1 MKAKKINIFA
11 IPSHTAILFW
21 LVTITLVGAVAFGTR
36 GEAPFPIRWL
46 LPVLL
51 FLTVWGFLSRPDRE
65 IRNRRLAPIG
75 DQYPNLRESINMLSN
90 RIGLKKTPVILATD
104 ANRRYIMGSFRRWHI
119 VLGTDQL
126 HNLEAQLSNPD
137 EAERAEAILLHELY
151 HFKNGDYW
159 QTGFL
164 DVLFRSIFPLM
175 LWFMF
180 FFGGGM
186 FLLALV
192 SQSLVQI
199 TPQAILEKMPA
210 ELLPILEP
218 ILLSSLPSQVEMDG
232 ILAKTEGINFIYVVS
247 FVFNISLPLI
257 IISIIL
263 LIFYSHLIWR
273 MREYYADAGVAQTL
287 GSSSSYFKL
296 STSKVGTTIV
306 DEKSENSIPRGYRR
320 KILIIFSKLGDYLER
335 RTTPSGRTDAL
346 LEPQRVFYDWKR
358 IALFL
363 SGLILILE
371 IFLATPLTLPLVGQ
385 NPMHFSTLV
394 VVVAV
399 AYFLLPRLVLGIS
412 GWQDAV
418 KIILV
423 VNGIRLAWL
432 LLTLSVLWGLYF
444 VAPEYLT
451 EILRSAIYSV
461 ARYAG
466 NTSFDFDLS
475 EFIVE
480 ASIVNLQQVPI
491 IFILQLISTLSLT
504 FLFGR
509 IFKWYSYLAT
519 SEVFKR
525 TVFLLVLGAAIIL
538 LFIFLPFST
547 AILTGDLG
555 LFVQPI
561 MVVQIVVGALTL
573 IGMAFG
579 FYQNDK
585 KYFGKCPRCDKEVT
599 QSRQFLDNCSKCGE
613 VLYPWLWTD
622 YDVND
627 GSLV

>member
-1 MKAKKINIFA
+1 MKTKKINIFA
-11 IPSHTAILFW
+11 FPSQTAILFW
-21 LVTITLVGAVAFGTR
+21 LVTITLVGAVAFGTSS
-36 GEAPFPIRWL
+36 EAPFPIWWL

-51 FLTVWGFLSRPDRE
+51 FLTVWGFLARPDRD

-75 DQYPNLRESINMLSN
+75 DQYPYLRESINMLSN
-90 RIGLKKTPVILATD
+90 RIGLKKTPIILATD
-104 ANRRYIMGSFRRWHI
+104 ANRRYTMGSFRRWYI
-119 VLGTDQL
+119 VLGIGQL
-126 HNLEAQLSNPD
+126 YNLEAQLSNPD

-180 FFGGGM
+180 FFGGWM

-210 ELLPILEP
+210 ELLPMLEP
-218 ILLSSLPSQVEMDG
+218 ILLNSLPSQTEMDG
-232 ILAKTEGINFIYVVS
+232 ILAKAEGINFIYVVS

-287 GSSSSYFKL
+287 GNVSSYFRL
-296 STSKVGTTIV
+296 STMKLVSTAL
-306 DEKSENSIPRGYRR
+306 ELRGDN
-320 KILIIFSKLGDYLER
+320 KISTKIQMWISDVFSKFDGYIER
-335 RTTPSGRTDAL
+335 RRTPNGRHDAL
-346 LEPQRVFYDWKR
+346 LDPQRVFYDWKR
-358 IALFL
+358 VALLL

-385 NPMHFSTLV
+385 NPMHFSTV
-394 VVVAV
+394 VVVVSV
-399 AYFLLPRLVLGIS
+399 AYFLLPRLVLGKS
-412 GWQDAV
+412 GWFDAL

-432 LLTLSVLWGLYF
+432 LLTLSALWGLYF
-444 VAPEYLT
+444 VAPAYLT
-451 EILRSAIYSV
+451 EILMSAIYST
-461 ARYAG
+461 ARYVG
-466 NTSFDFDLS
+466 NASFDFSLS
-475 EFIVE
+475 EFVVE
-480 ASIVNLQQVPI
+480 TSVVNLLQVPI
-491 IFILQLISTLSLT
+491 ILFLQLVSTLCLT
-504 FLFGR
+504 FLFSR
-509 IFKWYSYLAT
+509 IFMWYSYLAT

-525 TVFLLVLGAAIIL
+525 TVLVLTMGAAIIL
-538 LFIFLPFST
+538 LFIFLPIST
-547 AILTGDLG
+547 AVLTGNLG

-573 IGMAFG
+573 IGMAFW

-585 KYFGKCPRCDKEVT
+585 KYFGKCPHCGKEVT
-599 QSRQFLDNCSKCGE
+599 QSSQFLDNCSECGE
-613 VLYPWLWTD
+613 VLYPWLWTE
-622 YDVND
+622 YDD
-627 GSLV
+627 E

>member
-1 MKAKKINIFA
+1 MKTKKVNIFA
-11 IPSHTAILFW
+11 FPSQTTILFW
-21 LVTITLVGAVAFGTR
+21 LVTITLVGAVAFGTS
-36 GEAPFPIRWL
+36 GEAPFPIWWL

-51 FLTVWGFLSRPDRE
+51 FLTVWGFLARPDRD
-65 IRNRRLAPIG
+65 IRNRKLTPIG
-75 DQYPNLRESINMLSN
+75 DQYPNLRASINMLSI
-90 RIGLKKTPVILATD
+90 RIGLKKTPIILATD
-104 ANRRYIMGSFRRWHI
+104 ANRRYTMGSFRRWYI

-126 HNLEAQLSNPD
+126 NNLEAQLSNPD

-180 FFGGGM
+180 FFGGWM

-192 SQSLVQI
+192 SQSLAQI
-199 TPQAILEKMPA
+199 APQAILEKMPA
-210 ELLPILEP
+210 ELLPMLEP
-218 ILLSSLPSQVEMDG
+218 MLLSSFPSQAEMEE
-232 ILAKTEGINFIYVVS
+232 ILAKAEGINFIYVVS

-273 MREYYADAGVAQTL
+273 MREYYADSGVAQTL
-287 GSSSSYFKL
+287 GSSSPYFKL

-306 DEKSENSIPRGYRR
+306 NEKSENSIPIGYRR
-320 KILIIFSKLGDYLER
+320 TISITFSKLGDYLER

-363 SGLILILE
+363 SGLVLILE
-371 IFLATPLTLPLVGQ
+371 IFLATPLTLPLIGK
-385 NPMHFSTLV
+385 NPMHFSTVV

-412 GWQDAV
+412 GWLDVV

-423 VNGIRLAWL
+423 VNGVRLVWL
-432 LLTLSVLWGLYF
+432 LLTLSVLWGLYLT
-444 VAPEYLT
+444 VPEYLA
-451 EILRSAIYSV
+451 EILRFAIFSI

-466 NTSFDFDLS
+466 NASFDFDLL
-475 EFIVE
+475 EFVVE
-480 ASIVNLQQVPI
+480 ASVVNLLQVPI
-491 IFILQLISTLSLT
+491 IFFLQLVSTLCLT

-525 TVFLLVLGAAIIL
+525 TVLVLTMGAAIIL
-538 LFIFLPFST
+538 FFIFLPIST
-547 AILTGDLG
+547 AVLTGNLG

-561 MVVQIVVGALTL
+561 MVVQIIVGALTL

-585 KYFGKCPRCDKEVT
+585 KHFGKCPHCGRDIT
-599 QSRQFLDNCSKCGE
+599 QSSQFLDDCLECSE

-622 YDVND
+622 YDD
-627 GSLV
+627 EQF